1 MLSNLSQKSR
11 RNVAMA
17 AISRLHIPFHYAMVT
32 VKVTSLFHI
41 PQVIFGL
48 TLHENPGL
56 ACAKLCALRSLCAS
70 G

>member
-1 MLSNLSQKSR
+1 
-11 RNVAMA
+11 MA

-56 ACAKLCALRSLCAS
+56 ACAKLCDLRSLCAS